1 MMKSINYC
9 FQNNNVAS
17 FYFDR
22 EDNCIHLTGMICAY
36 NDSELLISHIT
47 PRGEYDGFILKMIS
61 DLYKMDYNGD
71 YEKKIINLYSLKNQT
86 HPNININND
95 AQFFSLIDF
104 AKDEKH
110 LISAELNNDK
120 ITGFVIDYDD
130 DYITLNIIDDYA
142 RSIGVTVI
150 NIDEIVTLS
159 CDTDYE
165 QDLKLM
171 YENSMMK

>member
-1 MMKSINYC
+1 M
-9 FQNNNVAS
+9 
-17 FYFDR
+17 
-22 EDNCIHLTGMICAY
+22 
-36 NDSELLISHIT
+36 
-47 PRGEYDGFILKMIS
+47 
-61 DLYKMDYNGD
+61 
-71 YEKKIINLYSLKNQT
+71 
-86 HPNININND
+86 
-95 AQFFSLIDF
+95 IDF